1 MKLVRDKIPEI
12 IKKKGGKPIFYVA
25 GKQEYWN
32 KLKEKLLE
40 KTKEFFADENMEE
53 MADILEVV
61 EAMRLYKKFDKKK
74 LEAIKKKKAKERG
87 VFKKKIILEKS
98 KLPMLKLGKY
108 RHYKQKEY
116 EVIGVAR
123 HSETMEDMVIYKP
136 LYKSDSE
143 FWVRP
148 LAMFIENVE
157 VDGKIMP
164 RFEYIGE

>member
-1 MKLVRDKIPEI
+1 
-12 IKKKGGKPIFYVA
+12 
-25 GKQEYWN
+25 
-32 KLKEKLLE
+32 
-40 KTKEFFADENMEE
+40 
-53 MADILEVV
+53 
-61 EAMRLYKKFDKKK
+61 
-74 LEAIKKKKAKERG
+74 
-87 VFKKKIILEKS
+87 
-98 KLPMLKLGKY
+98 MLKLGKY